1 MEGIFDEIRSRC
13 AEVAHRTRFV
23 AIDDEALAALA
34 LSLARKRPAPS
45 FPDPGRKPFES
56 PATALAF
63 TMTLSAVNFGSGWF
77 PKLKK
82 LRGRSGYFTV
92 ATRLRERFENDGPL
106 TVDELRSMDT
116 PSAMLLFGQV
126 LNFEVEELMNLF
138 ARSLR
143 DLGAFVGERYGGD
156 FSGPVAEADGSAARL
171 VSILARM
178 PLYRD
183 VSRYEELEVPFMKR
197 AQLLC
202 ADLHAVFAG
211 GGPGRFGDLGSLTLF
226 ADNLVPHVL
235 RMMGVLRYEEG
246 LAARIDREETLVHG
260 SPEEVSIRAVALHAV
275 EELSV
280 ACGRQGYPVSPAR
293 LDEFLWTTGQSP
305 EIKARPRHR
314 APCAFY

>member
-13 AEVAHRTRFV
+13 AEVARRTPHVR
-23 AIDDEALAALA
+23 IDREALDELA
-34 LSLARKRPAPS
+34 GDFAREHPAPS
-45 FPDPGRKPFES
+45 FPDPGRKPFEE

-63 TMTLSAVNFGSGWF
+63 AMTLNSVNFGSGWF

-82 LRGRSGYFTV
+82 LRGRSGYFTI
-92 ATRLRERFENDGPL
+92 ATRLRERFESDGPL
-106 TVDELRSMDT
+106 SVDELRSMDT
-116 PSAMLLFGQV
+116 LSAMLLFGQV
-126 LNFEVEELMNLF
+126 LNFEVEELMRLF

-156 FSGPVAEADGSAARL
+156 FGGPAADAGGSAARL

-202 ADLHAVFAG
+202 ADLHTVFAG
-211 GGPGRFGDLGSLTLF
+211 EGPGRFGDLGSLTLF

-235 RMMGVLRYEEG
+235 RMKGVLRYEEG
-246 LAARIDREETLVHG
+246 LAARIDREEPLVHC
-260 SPEEVSIRAVALHAV
+260 SPEEISIRAVALHAV
-275 EELSV
+275 EGLSA
-280 ACGRQGYPVSPAR
+280 ACGRHGWPVTPAR
-293 LDEFLWTTGQSP
+293 LDEILWTTGQSP